1 MNIKKI
7 IASAVS
13 AAALLSLAQPAL
25 ALDFSKMQVKVSTS
39 INKDCM
45 LGDGYDPVWSC
56 FINDFKKVAGQE
68 ALVPTPTIYIRPDVP
83 ASLLSYAFLTS
94 VGQYV
99 AMPYS
104 DQELAMTF
112 NPAPNQR
119 GFQDVRKAA
128 ASTFAYWA
136 SGGTVSPAK
145 IEFFRAALS
154 R

>member
-1 MNIKKI
+1 MNTKKI
-7 IASAVS
+7 ASFVLAT
-13 AAALLSLAQPAL
+13 AALLAFAQPAL
-25 ALDFSKMQVKVSTS
+25 ALDFSKMKVKVSTS

-45 LGDGYDPVWSC
+45 ISDGYDPVWSC

-99 AMPYS
+99 SMPYS

-112 NPAPNQR
+112 NPVPNQR
-119 GFQDVRKAA
+119 GFQDVRRSA

-136 SGGTVSPAK
+136 SGGSIAPAK
-145 IEFFRAALS
+145 LDFFRAALS